1 MEITIRELK
10 NVDVVEV
17 AGRIDSSTAQQLD
30 QALKGLV
37 ENRRTRIVLD
47 LAQVDYC
54 SSAGLRSMVSCLREV
69 QKPIFSGDLRIAQ
82 PSTRVQEVLSLAGLD
97 SVFKIYDD
105 QVGAVGSF

>member
-17 AGRIDSSTAQQLD
+17 SGRVDSSTAPQLD

-37 ENRRTRIVLD
+37 DNRRTRIVLD

-54 SSAGLRSMVSCLREV
+54 SSAGLRSMVSCLRQV
-69 QKPIFSGDLRIAQ
+69 QKPVFGGDLRLAQ
-82 PSTRVQEVLSLAGLD
+82 PSERVRDVLSLAGLD
-97 SVFKIYDD
+97 SVFKIFDD